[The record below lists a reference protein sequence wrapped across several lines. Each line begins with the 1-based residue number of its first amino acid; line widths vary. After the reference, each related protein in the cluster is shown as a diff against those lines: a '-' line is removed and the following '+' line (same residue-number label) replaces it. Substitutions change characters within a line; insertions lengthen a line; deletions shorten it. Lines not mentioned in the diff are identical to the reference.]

1 MAFLHTSVKLRFPSL
16 RSRHYTTY
24 SSEQGPGQ
32 HKQAADLSISKP
44 TCFLCH
50 PLVTHGKVGGKQHR
64 AQHRHRPAKAGPTKR
79 HLRTRSNIDPQ
90 RQGRR
95 SRPRYRPA
103 KAGPTTRAAWSM
115 SPSPRITAGSA
126 PMQTPTAG
134 NPTHNAY
141 RPQWSEPSEAKWHAQ
156 TDAKAPRQLPSQRT
170 RRGDVHTRRQP
181 TEWFQP

>member
-32 HKQAADLSISKP
+32 HKQAADLSICKP

-95 SRPRYRPA
+95 SRPRHRPA
-103 KAGPTTRAAWSM
+103 KAGPTTQAAWSM
-115 SPSPRITAGSA
+115 SPSPTEVGECLHRRYVIAPLNVQARQANNAGKII
-126 PMQTPTAG
+126 MLT
-134 NPTHNAY
+134 
-141 RPQWSEPSEAKWHAQ
+141 
-156 TDAKAPRQLPSQRT
+156 
-170 RRGDVHTRRQP
+170 
-181 TEWFQP
+181 